1 MLAIFQKA
9 PCIIANEKLVIDR
22 GSQCA
27 NRDADDAALHHYLHQ
42 TTAEA
47 RQLIESALEKVIAAE
62 GISL

>member
-1 MLAIFQKA
+1 MSNLTAFEIYS
-9 PCIIANEKLVIDR
+9 
-22 GSQCA
+22 SQCA

-47 RQLIESALEKVIAAE
+47 RELIERALEKVVAAE